1 MSAFSDFVTSEEI
14 TKRRVLV
21 IDDEEANLLLLKTL
35 LEREGYTDVHFVLD
49 PTQAMETFIR
59 IEPHIVLLDLM
70 MPDIDGYQLLDAIR
84 RQTQADQFRPI
95 LVLTADTTVQA
106 RRRALSL
113 GAKDL
118 VVKPFDVIEV
128 GLRIANLLETQI
140 LYERLSDASHGKRC

>member
-1 MSAFSDFVTSEEI
+1 MSAVSDFVTTEEI
-14 TKRRVLV
+14 TKRRVLAV
-21 IDDEEANLLLLKTL
+21 DDEEANLMLLETL
-35 LEREGYTDVHFVLD
+35 LEREGYEDAHYVAD
-49 PTQAMETFIR
+49 PTKAMETFIE

-70 MPDIDGYQLLDAIR
+70 MPDIDGYQLLDAFR
-84 RQTQADQFRPI
+84 RQTRPDVFRPI

-140 LYERLSDASHGKRC
+140 LYERLRQTPAENS

>member
-1 MSAFSDFVTSEEI
+1 MTSPADFVTTEEI
-14 TKRRVLV
+14 TRRRVLA
-21 IDDEEANLLLLKTL
+21 IDDEEANLLLLETL
-35 LEREGYTDVHFVLD
+35 LTREGYSDTHFLDD
-49 PTQAMETFIR
+49 PTRAIDVFLELK
-59 IEPHIVLLDLM
+59 PHIVLLDLM
-70 MPDIDGYQLLDAIR
+70 MPDTDGYQLLDAFR
-84 RQTQADQFRPI
+84 RHTRQNEFLPI

-140 LYERLSDASHGKRC
+140 LYERLRR

>member
-1 MSAFSDFVTSEEI
+1 MSAPGDFVTMQEI
-14 TKRRVLV
+14 TRRRVLV
-21 IDDEEANLLLLKTL
+21 IDDEEAYILLLESL
-35 LEREGYTDVHFVLD
+35 LEREGYEDVHYLVD
-49 PTQAMETFIR
+49 PARAMETFI
-59 IEPHIVLLDLM
+59 ETAPHIVLLDLM
-70 MPDIDGYQLLDAIR
+70 MPDIDGYQLLDAFR
-84 RQTQADQFRPI
+84 RQTRPDEFRPI

-140 LYERLSDASHGKRC
+140 LYERLRRTPA

>member
-1 MSAFSDFVTSEEI
+1 MSAIGDFVTTEEI
-14 TKRRVLV
+14 IKRRVLV
-21 IDDEEANLLLLKTL
+21 IDDEEANLLLLETL
-35 LEREGYTDVHFVLD
+35 LEREGFKDTHFLSD
-49 PTQAMETFIR
+49 PTKALDTFLH
-59 IEPHIVLLDLM
+59 IEPNIVLLDLM
-70 MPDIDGYQLLDAIR
+70 MPDTDGYQLLDAFR
-84 RQTQADQFRPI
+84 RQMRPEEFKPI

-140 LYERLSDASHGKRC
+140 LYERLRTPNRS